1 MREIS
6 TSLKWTRARSLLEVR
21 LATTCRKVGN
31 EEKAS
36 PESEKREK
44 AAWIRKY
51 G

>member
-1 MREIS
+1 MRKQS
-6 TSLKWTRARSLLEVR
+6 TSEVDQSQELLEVR

-36 PESEKREK
+36 PVRVRRGKRLN
-44 AAWIRKY
+44 